1 MLRPANINSTDI
13 TGGGLVLSGKN
24 KRNKSKK
31 RGGSMP
37 VLGGLAVV
45 MGRSGRKTK
54 KGKSKKA
61 NKSRKNKSR
70 KSSKK

>member
-1 MLRPANINSTDI
+1 MLRPANINSSDI
-13 TGGGLVLSGKN
+13 TGGTVLIGGK
-24 KRNKSKK
+24 KKPKK
-31 RGGSMP
+31 RGGIPMI
-37 VLGGLAVV
+37 GGVV
-45 MGRSGRKTK
+45 AMMGRSGGKTK

>member
-1 MLRPANINSTDI
+1 MLRPANINSSDI
-13 TGGGLVLSGKN
+13 TGGLVLGGKN
-24 KRNKSKK
+24 KRKKSNK
-31 RGGSMP
+31 RGGIPMI
-37 VLGGLAVV
+37 GGLQVV
-45 MGRSGRKTK
+45 MGRAGGKTK

>member
-1 MLRPANINSTDI
+1 MLRPANINSSDI
-13 TGGGLVLSGKN
+13 TGGLVLGGKN

-31 RGGSMP
+31 RGGMP
-37 VLGGLAVV
+37 VLGGAVV
-45 MGRSGRKTK
+45 LMGRAGGKTK

>member
-1 MLRPANINSTDI
+1 MLRPANINSSDI
-13 TGGGLVLSGKN
+13 TGGALPLGGKS
-24 KRNKSKK
+24 KKSKK
-31 RGGSMP
+31 RGG
-37 VLGGLAVV
+37 VV
-45 MGRSGRKTK
+45 AMMGRAGGKTK

>member
-1 MLRPANINSTDI
+1 MLRPANINSSDI
-13 TGGGLVLSGKN
+13 TGGGLVLGGKN

-31 RGGSMP
+31 RGGMP
-37 VLGGLAVV
+37 VLGGLAVF
-45 MGRSGRKTK
+45 MGRSGGKTK

-70 KSSKK
+70 KGSKK

>member
-1 MLRPANINSTDI
+1 MLRPANINSSDI
-13 TGGGLVLSGKN
+13 TGGSVFLGGK
-24 KRNKSKK
+24 KKPKK
-31 RGGSMP
+31 RGG
-37 VLGGLAVV
+37 LNV
-45 MGRSGRKTK
+45 MGRAGGKTK